1 MADPTPGQFFDAE
14 GKPLAGEALQEAWKS
29 GSAHVAAGQA
39 VHMLDENGDLRLVPA
54 EHVAAARAKGFAPAP
69 AEVVEQHA
77 LQREHG
83 GLGGQIAT
91 AAESAADMATVGG
104 YGYAAGKLSPEYAK
118 ALLARREA
126 NPLSHVAGSVAGLA
140 PSLLA
145 GTGEADVAE
154 LGVKAAEGADVA
166 HGVTGA
172 AEAGQAAEAAPGLAS
187 QALGAANT
195 VAAAP
200 LKAVGAVGGIVERG
214 IKRGLASLG
223 ADGSTLAGRMATK
236 ALATGGAGAAEG
248 AVFGVGQELSDSSL
262 EGRDLTSEGLVASIG
277 RNALFGGALGAGMG
291 AIGELGSA
299 AVNGILP
306 DSDKLAKFG
315 REQGM
320 RAIGANG
327 KDLQKLGDKFDMT
340 ADELMGYE
348 AKADGASMKKG
359 ERMFSAASNAK
370 EMAEN
375 LAQAASETG
384 AAKRGITEEIDHAI
398 QSNPE
403 VAAVAQPDVGEF
415 FARVKSEVLDKL
427 AKSDVM
433 ADRRLAK
440 TVEREF
446 APLRESYDAVQKFA
460 ADQAAGIPA
469 PKEVSVNTAFDPES
483 MRPESAKYVREN
495 AATLGP
501 PRIEIYPDGMGI
513 GDGRHR
519 MQAAYERGERSMQAN
534 VVHYDAKGNKLSEA
548 VEPISLTHDLG
559 APPVSVATKAP
570 IPVTFARLDEFEQRL
585 GKRIYGENVKGA
597 GITVAPKGAKQLE
610 KVRAIL
616 SSFQDETA
624 QKALAAMGEDS
635 GQFATLNR
643 QYSTLSNLK
652 KIADRTAGRMNANR
666 MASPTDHALGMGGM
680 LLSMLSGNVGALA
693 ATAIGGGAAIANKL
707 LRERGNSVLADIAY
721 RTSKMDHLL
730 ENTAHALSM
739 SPERLAQPIEAAEQ
753 IAHHKA
759 REKLADSS
767 YVPLGIKALSKDYDD
782 TSKRVQAMTDPAAQ
796 QAQLTVASGPIGQH
810 YPEQAAAMNRKLVA
824 MHQHLIATMPQPVGG
839 SPVSPLASQPRVAPR
854 EMARYLSRVNA
865 ALHPERVIK
874 DIGAGRLDQ
883 DAVDTFKQLY
893 PASFAKLQRKTLQLL
908 ATNKGQIPFPRLV
921 HISAVLGIEGDSS
934 LGPRLAGIQQ
944 SIAQISAPP
953 PRGTPPGA
961 PGKPKRGNPGVSK
974 LGTSFALPG
983 QASPGAHQ

>member
-1 MADPTPGQFFDAE
+1 MAAPIGQFYSAD
-14 GKPLAGEALQEAWKS
+14 GKPLAGEALDKAWAD
-29 GSAHVAAGQA
+29 GSAHIAAGSS
-39 VHMLDENGDLRLVPA
+39 VYMVDELGDLQHVPA
-54 EHVAAARAKGFAPAP
+54 DKVAEMRAANAKPASP
-69 AEVVEQHA
+69 EVIAQHEMEQRHA
-77 LQREHG
+77 G
-83 GLGGQIAT
+83 VGSAIAT
-91 AAESAADMATVGG
+91 GLESAADMATVGG
-104 YGYAAGKLSPEYAK
+104 AGYLAGKISPSYAKSVLERRQVHPVAHVVGSAAGL
-118 ALLARREA
+118 
-126 NPLSHVAGSVAGLA
+126 V
-140 PSLLA
+140 PSLLTGA
-145 GTGEADVAE
+145 GEADAAE
-154 LGVKAAEGADVA
+154 LGAKAAEGADVVR
-166 HGVTGA
+166 GVAGA

-200 LKAVGAVGGIVERG
+200 LKAVGAGGGIVERG

-223 ADGSTLAGRMATK
+223 ADGSTLAGRVATK

-320 RAIGANG
+320 RSIGANG

-340 ADELMGYE
+340 ADELMGYT

-398 QSNPE
+398 QTNPE
-403 VAAVAQPDVGEF
+403 VAAVAQPDVNELFNRIDTG
-415 FARVKSEVLDKL
+415 VLEKL
-427 AKSDVM
+427 RRSDVM
-433 ADRRLAK
+433 ADRRLVK
-440 TVEREF
+440 TIEREYQ
-446 APLRESYDAVQKFA
+446 PLREAAQAVDDHA
-460 ADQAAGIPA
+460 AQLAQGFQGPA
-469 PKEVSVNTAFDPES
+469 P
-483 MRPESAKYVREN
+483 
-495 AATLGP
+495 
-501 PRIEIYPDGMGI
+501 
-513 GDGRHR
+513 
-519 MQAAYERGERSMQAN
+519 
-534 VVHYDAKGNKLSEA
+534 
-548 VEPISLTHDLG
+548 
-559 APPVSVATKAP
+559 AP
-570 IPVTFARLDEFEQRL
+570 ITFARLDEFEQRL

-707 LRERGNSVLADIAY
+707 IRERSNSVLADIAY

-739 SPERLAQPIEAAEQ
+739 SPERLAQPLEAAEQ

-782 TSKRVQAMTDPAAQ
+782 TSKRVQAMADPAAQ
-796 QAQLTVASGPIGQH
+796 QAQLAVASGPIGQH
-810 YPEQAAAMNRKLVA
+810 YPEQATAMNQKLIA
-824 MHQHLIATMPQPVGG
+824 MHQHLNATMPQPVGG

-865 ALHPERVIK
+865 ALHPEQVIK
-874 DIGAGRLDQ
+874 DIGAGKLDQ
-883 DAVDTFKQLY
+883 DAVDTFRQLY
-893 PASFAKLQRKTLQLL
+893 PASFAKLQQKTLQLL

-944 SIAQISAPP
+944 AISQISAPP
-953 PRGTPPGA
+953 PPGSPPGA